1 MAGRQRSIPFL
12 SAAILF
18 VLAASGCS
26 WEQPYPQSRSSDP
39 SGHYVPTVVA
49 DKRTVNERAAI
60 VALRQLG
67 TPYRY
72 GGTSPK
78 GFDCSGLVVY
88 AYGQAGVDLP
98 RTTRGLWKTLRP
110 VRKKE
115 LRTGDLLFFNI
126 DGKVSHVGMYLGSGR
141 FVHAPATG
149 SQVSVANLEDRFYQR
164 AFVAGARP

>member
-12 SAAILF
+12 SAAILAL
-18 VLAASGCS
+18 LAVSGCS
-26 WEQPYPQSRSSDP
+26 WEQPYQQSSAGASA
-39 SGHYVPTVVA
+39 GHYVPTVIA
-49 DKRTVNERAAI
+49 DTRTVNERAAI

-72 GGTSPK
+72 GGMSPN

-88 AYGQAGVDLP
+88 AYHKAGVDLP

-126 DGKVSHVGMYLGSGR
+126 DGKISHVGMYLGSGR
-141 FVHAPATG
+141 FVHAPSSG
-149 SQVSVANLEDRFYQR
+149 SQVTVANLEDRFYQK
-164 AFVAGARP
+164 AFVAGGRP

>member
-12 SAAILF
+12 SATILSL
-18 VLAASGCS
+18 LAVSGCS
-26 WEQPYPQSRSSDP
+26 WEQPYQQSRAGES

-49 DKRTVNERAAI
+49 DTRTVNERAAI

-72 GGTSPK
+72 GGISPK

-88 AYGQAGVDLP
+88 AYRKAGVDLP
-98 RTTRGLWKTLRP
+98 RTTGGLWKTLRP

-126 DGKVSHVGMYLGSGR
+126 DGRVSHVGMYLGSGR

-164 AFVAGARP
+164 AFVAGGRP

>member
-1 MAGRQRSIPFL
+1 MAGRQRSIPFFCP
-12 SAAILF
+12 AILA
-18 VLAASGCS
+18 VLAVSGCS
-26 WEQPYPQSRSSDP
+26 WQQPYPQGRVSDAR
-39 SGHYVPTVVA
+39 GHYVPSVVA
-49 DKRTVNERAAI
+49 DGRTVNERAAI

-72 GGTSPK
+72 GGMSPK

-88 AYGQAGVDLP
+88 AYRKAGVDLP
-98 RTTRGLWKTLRP
+98 RTTGGLWKTLRP

-164 AFVAGARP
+164 AFVAGGRP

>member
-1 MAGRQRSIPFL
+1 M
-12 SAAILF
+12 SAATLAILA
-18 VLAASGCS
+18 VSGCA
-26 WEQPYPQSRSSDP
+26 WKQPYPQSG
-39 SGHYVPTVVA
+39 SGAARNQYVPSVVA
-49 DKRTVNERAAI
+49 DTRTVNERAAI

-72 GGTSPK
+72 GGMSPR

-88 AYGQAGVDLP
+88 AYQKAGVDLP
-98 RTTRGLWKTLRP
+98 RTTGGLWKTLRP

-149 SQVSVANLEDRFYQR
+149 SQVSVANLEDGFYQR
-164 AFVAGARP
+164 AFVAGGRP